1 MKKNGATAALI
12 SGGPGSKGATI
23 KFKSERGKSI
33 KDEVEIW
40 GR

>member
-1 MKKNGATAALI
+1 MKKDGATADLV

-23 KFKSERGKSI
+23 KFRSERGKSI
-33 KDEVEIW
+33 KDQVEIW